1 MSFSASTCITIPA
14 GVTTS
19 GFFNIYSNVD
29 NYINP
34 FQTNV
39 SYYELAGVTTPQ
51 GVVYSCPYIMG
62 NVPNGTTI
70 IKIID
75 TTTKCCATIDL
86 LSNDLC
92 VTCDLE
98 FDTYE
103 STNIGQIV
111 AGNLTGNCDNQI
123 SDYQIYWYGPNSTTE
138 LAFTSGFGNNLT
150 YQYEHPLTGTN
161 AVIQPSGVYTPVI
174 NQVNLNGLNFSQTG
188 NAGVIQ
194 AEMDCLSPITITS
207 YNCSNG
213 NLTNN
218 DYTHRINFTGAGVGV
233 TPESLSTTFDLDPTT
248 DYFAWKFN
256 GFAVSDSLKITFSG
270 SSYNEPLILEY
281 WTIGTGSTLNSNID
295 ILTIPKTGRTDFYSS
310 PDPSY
315 FFKVTS
321 LTSLTI
327 NPGDYLIL
335 EVVPNQSN
343 SQTNWDFYFTC
354 LDSFDCSLCLDSYLN
369 TPYKIKTSSITNTPG
384 SCGQSTIVLEFSGC
398 SSSQIR
404 SSDLWKYSM
413 GTTSVAINLFANV
426 ETPNSTN
433 LLQRQITVTTGTTSC
448 GLIRNFFTPLV
459 CAEPPNNNTITFEK
473 TIVSGI
479 GKINMVFSDLN
490 DLIVYK
496 NSYESGKAA
505 SGWVNNP
512 TNINY
517 YQYIVLAIQ
526 SSTGNQECG
535 DTTSPTFY
543 EIHYSSVITTGST
556 SNGYTLTMDMPI
568 ITKQI
573 NYTTCEQFCDSNIS
587 FIVNTINASST
598 STSNNLIRITNKGQR
613 YTIPFYDDRRVVFQT
628 NNPATG
634 ATLNGTY
641 QFYNSYNLTL
651 PFSGNSSPYTSI
663 TSLSGQTCDLSI
675 KGETLNPGN
684 PSYQLQF
691 VYLYDYDIRLTN
703 FPNLTSYTI
712 KANPIVNGVRQ
723 FTNYPDTVLTVV
735 NGSIIGTPNPL
746 YTF

>member
-1 MSFSASTCITIPA
+1 MSFSASTCLTNSGTIPL
-14 GVTTS
+14 G
-19 GFFNIYSNVD
+19 GLFEIYSDVDQFFDAFQSNV
-29 NYINP
+29 
-34 FQTNV
+34 T
-39 SYYELAGVTTPQ
+39 
-51 GVVYSCPYIMG
+51 YSQLFNNCPYIMG
-62 NVPNGTTI
+62 NVPDGTTI

-75 TTTKCCATIDL
+75 TLSKCCVTIDI

-138 LAFTSGFGNNLT
+138 LAFTSGFGDNLT
-150 YQYEHPLTGTN
+150 YQYEHPLTGTK

-188 NAGVIQ
+188 DAGVIQ
-194 AEMDCLSPITITS
+194 AEMDCLSPITVTS

-233 TPESLSTTFDLDPTT
+233 TPDSLSTTFDLDPTT

-270 SSYNEPLILEY
+270 SSYDEPLILEY
-281 WTIGTGSTLNSNID
+281 WTIGTGSTLTSNISL
-295 ILTIPKTGRTDFYSS
+295 LTIPKTGRTDFNTT

-335 EVVPNQSN
+335 EVIPNQSN

-369 TPYKIKTSSITNTPG
+369 TPYKIKTTSIQNTAFG
-384 SCGQSTIVLEFSGC
+384 GCGQRNITFDLSGC
-398 SSSQIR
+398 SFSQIY

-413 GTTSVAINLFANV
+413 GATSVAVNQFVNINTNN
-426 ETPNSTN
+426 TTN
-433 LLQRQITVTTGTTSC
+433 LLQRQTTVSTGTTSC
-448 GLIRNFFTPLV
+448 GLSAIFNTNLV
-459 CAEPPNNNTITFEK
+459 CAEPPNNNTIIFQK
-473 TIVSGI
+473 TIVSGE

-496 NSYESGKAA
+496 NSYESIKAT
-505 SGWVNNP
+505 SGYNPDP

-517 YQYIVLAIQ
+517 YQYIILAIQ
-526 SSTGNQECG
+526 SSTGNQPCG
-535 DTTSPTFY
+535 DTTTTTFY
-543 EIHYSSVITTGST
+543 NIHYSSVITTGGTIGNWS
-556 SNGYTLTMDMPI
+556 LTMPMPT

-573 NYTTCEQFCDSNIS
+573 NYTTCQQGCDATLNSV
-587 FIVNTINASST
+587 VNAINTSST
-598 STSNNLIRITNKGQR
+598 STSNNLIRETNIGQR
-613 YTIPFYDDRRVVFQT
+613 YTVPFYRAWKATLNT
-628 NNPATG
+628 NNPTSGNTAQG
-634 ATLNGTY
+634 YYL
-641 QFYNSYNLTL
+641 FYNSYNLTI
-651 PFSGNSSPYTSI
+651 PFSGNSSPYTPI
-663 TSLSGQTCDLSI
+663 TSLSAQTCDFTT
-675 KGETLNPGN
+675 KGVTQNPGN
-684 PSYQLQF
+684 QQFQYQI
-691 VYLYDYDIRLTN
+691 VYVYDYEIKLTN
-703 FPNLTSYTI
+703 YPDLTSYTI
-712 KANPIVNGVRQ
+712 KANPIVNGVRTA
-723 FTNYPDTVLTVV
+723 TNYPDTVVTVV
-735 NGSIIGTPNPL
+735 NGSIVGIPNPL

>member
-51 GVVYSCPYIMG
+51 GVVYSCPYIIG
-62 NVPNGTTI
+62 NVPNGTTT

-75 TTTKCCATIDL
+75 TTTKCCVTIDL

-138 LAFTSGFGNNLT
+138 LAFTSGFGDNLT

-174 NQVNLNGLNFSQTG
+174 NQVNLNGLNFSQIG
-188 NAGVIQ
+188 DAGVIQ

-218 DYTHRINFTGAGVGV
+218 SYTHRINFTGAGVGV
-233 TPESLSTTFDLDPTT
+233 IPDSLSTTFDLDPTT

-256 GFAVSDSLKITFSG
+256 GFAVSDSLKVTFSG
-270 SSYNEPLILEY
+270 SSYDEPLILEY
-281 WTIGTGSTLNSNID
+281 WTIGTGSTLNSDIN
-295 ILTIPKTGRTDFYSS
+295 ILTIPKTANPSTYAS

-327 NPGDYLIL
+327 TPGDYLIL
-335 EVVPNQSN
+335 EVIPNQSN

-369 TPYKIKTSSITNTPG
+369 TPYKIKTSSITNLAL
-384 SCGQSTIVLEFSGC
+384 SCGQRNLYFDLSGC

-404 SSDLWKYSM
+404 SSDLWNYSM
-413 GTTSVAINLFANV
+413 GVTTVAVNEFTNISAS
-426 ETPNSTN
+426 NSTN
-433 LLQRQITVTTGTTSC
+433 LLQRQITVTTGTTTCYLSA
-448 GLIRNFFTPLV
+448 NFGTSLV
-459 CAEPPNNNTITFEK
+459 CAEPANNNTIKFEK
-473 TIVSGI
+473 TIESGI

-496 NSYESGKAA
+496 NSYESRKAA
-505 SGWVNNP
+505 SGYNSNP

-517 YQYIVLAIQ
+517 YQYITLAIQ
-526 SSTGNQECG
+526 SSIGTEECG
-535 DTTSPTFY
+535 DTTTTTFY
-543 EIHYSSVITTGST
+543 NIHYSSVMTTGGTPGNYS
-556 SNGYTLTMDMPI
+556 LTMPMPI

-573 NYTTCEQFCDSNIS
+573 NYTTCEQGCDGTLID
-587 FIVNTINASST
+587 IVNTITASST
-598 STSNNLIRITNKGQR
+598 STSNNLIRITNRGQR
-613 YTIPFYDDRRVVFQT
+613 YTLPFYQDRKMVFSI
-628 NNPATG
+628 NNPQTG
-634 ATLNGTY
+634 GTVNGTY
-641 QFYNSYNLTL
+641 QFYNSYNLTI
-651 PFSGNSSPYTSI
+651 PFSGNSSPYTAI
-663 TSLSGQTCDLSI
+663 TSLSAQTCDLST

-684 PSYQLQF
+684 PSYQLQY

-712 KANPIVNGVRQ
+712 KANPIVNGVR
-723 FTNYPDTVLTVV
+723 TSTTYPDTAATVV
-735 NGSIIGTPNPL
+735 NGTVTYSNPL

>member
-1 MSFSASTCITIPA
+1 MSFSASTCLTN
-14 GVTTS
+14 S
-19 GFFNIYSNVD
+19 GTVPLGGLFDIYSDVDQFFNAFQSNV
-29 NYINP
+29 
-34 FQTNV
+34 T
-39 SYYELAGVTTPQ
+39 
-51 GVVYSCPYIMG
+51 YSQLFGGNCPYIMG
-62 NVPNGTTI
+62 NVPDGTTS

-75 TTTKCCATIDL
+75 SLSKCCVTIDI

-92 VTCDLE
+92 LTCDLD

-111 AGNLTGNCDNQI
+111 AGNLIGNCDNQI

-138 LAFTSGFGNNLT
+138 LAFTSGFGDNLT

-161 AVIQPSGVYTPVI
+161 SVIQPSGVYTPVI

-188 NAGVIQ
+188 DAGVIQ

-248 DYFAWKFN
+248 DYFAWNFN

-270 SSYNEPLILEY
+270 SSYDEPLILEY
-281 WTIGTGSTLNSNID
+281 WTIGTGSTLNSDIS
-295 ILTIPKTGRTDFYSS
+295 ILTIPKTGRTANYVS
-310 PDPSY
+310 PSPSY

-335 EVVPNQSN
+335 EVIPNQSN
-343 SQTNWDFYFTC
+343 PQTNWDFYFTC

-369 TPYKIKTSSITNTPG
+369 TPYKIKIASITNTPG
-384 SCGQSTIVLEFSGC
+384 SCGQSSIRFDLSGC
-398 SSSQIR
+398 SSSQIN

-413 GTTSVAINLFANV
+413 GATTAAVNQFNNLA
-426 ETPNSTN
+426 TTNSTN
-433 LLQRQITVTTGTTSC
+433 LLQRQISVTTGTTTC
-448 GLIRNFFTPLV
+448 GIGANFFSNLV
-459 CAEPPNNNTITFEK
+459 CVEPPNNNTITFEK

-496 NSYESGKAA
+496 NSYESRKST
-505 SGWVNNP
+505 SGYSPDP

-517 YQYIVLAIQ
+517 YQYITLAIQ
-526 SSTGNQECG
+526 SSTGLQECG
-535 DTTSPTFY
+535 DTTSSTFY
-543 EIHYSSVITTGST
+543 NIHYSSVITTGST
-556 SNGYTLTMDMPI
+556 SNGYTLTMGMPT
-568 ITKQI
+568 ITKQMSF
-573 NYTTCEQFCDSNIS
+573 TTCEQFCDSALIS
-587 FIVNTINASST
+587 VVNTINTEST
-598 STSNNLIRITNKGQR
+598 GTTNNLIRITNKGQR
-613 YTIPFYDDRRVVFQT
+613 YTTPFYQDRKVVFQT

-634 ATLNGTY
+634 ATINGTY
-641 QFYNSYNLTL
+641 QFVNSYNVTI

-663 TSLSGQTCDLSI
+663 TSLSAQTCDFST
-675 KGETLNPGN
+675 KGVTINPGN
-684 PSYQLQF
+684 PQF
-691 VYLYDYDIRLTN
+691 QTQQVYVYDYDIRLTSP
-703 FPNLTSYTI
+703 PNLTSYTI
-712 KANPIVNGVRQ
+712 KANPIVNGVR
-723 FTNYPDTVLTVV
+723 TSTTYPDTVVTVV
-735 NGSIIGTPNPL
+735 NGTITYSNPL

>member
-51 GVVYSCPYIMG
+51 GVVYSCPYIIG
-62 NVPNGTTI
+62 NVPNGTTT

-75 TTTKCCATIDL
+75 TTTKCCVTIDL

-138 LAFTSGFGNNLT
+138 LAFTSGFGDNLT

-174 NQVNLNGLNFSQTG
+174 NQVNLNGLNFSQIG
-188 NAGVIQ
+188 DAGVIQ

-256 GFAVSDSLKITFSG
+256 GFAVSDTLKITFSG
-270 SSYNEPLILEY
+270 SSYDEPLILEY
-281 WTIGTGSTLNSNID
+281 WTIGTGSTLNSNIN
-295 ILTIPKTGRTDFYSS
+295 ILTIPKTGRTDFWSS

-335 EVVPNQSN
+335 EVIPNQSN

-369 TPYKIKTSSITNTPG
+369 TPYKIKTTSITNVSVG
-384 SCGQSTIVLEFSGC
+384 SCGESTIQFDLSGC

-404 SSDLWKYSM
+404 SSDLWKYSI
-413 GTTSVAINLFANV
+413 GTTSAAQNGFSSV
-426 ETPNSTN
+426 ETSDLTN
-433 LLQRQITVTTGTTSC
+433 LLTRQITVTTGTTAC
-448 GLIRNFFTPLV
+448 GLGVNFYTNLV
-459 CAEPPNNNTITFEK
+459 CTEPPNNNTIIFQK
-473 TIVSGI
+473 TIESGI

-496 NSYESGKAA
+496 NSYESRKAA
-505 SGWVNNP
+505 SGYNPDP

-517 YQYIVLAIQ
+517 YQYIILAIQ
-526 SSTGNQECG
+526 SCTGTEECG
-535 DTTSPTFY
+535 DTTTTTY
-543 EIHYSSVITTGST
+543 YNIHYSSVITTGTT
-556 SNGYTLTMDMPI
+556 SSSYTLTMDMPT

-573 NYTTCEQFCDSNIS
+573 NYTTCEQYCDYYVSYIVDA
-587 FIVNTINASST
+587 VNTSST
-598 STSNNLIRITNKGQR
+598 STSNNLIRETNRGQR
-613 YTIPFYDDRRVVFQT
+613 YVSPFQYDYKVVY
-628 NNPATG
+628 NINLPSTG
-634 ATLNGTY
+634 TTVEGTY
-641 QFYNSYNLTL
+641 RFYNSYNLTL

-663 TSLSGQTCDLSI
+663 TSLSAQTCDFST
-675 KGETLNPGN
+675 KGETINPGN
-684 PSYQLQF
+684 PSSQYQY

-712 KANPIVNGVRQ
+712 KANPIVNGVR
-723 FTNYPDTVLTVV
+723 TSTTYPDTAATVV
-735 NGSIIGTPNPL
+735 NGIVTYSNPL